1 MVIGGVEA
9 ADEEEQK
16 LSKVREV
23 GKHVAVVEGSY
34 EGIMRVPLI
43 NQLGVKI
50 RGNLEVT

>member
-1 MVIGGVEA
+1 MSA
-9 ADEEEQK
+9 TALSAEEQK

-23 GKHVAVVEGSY
+23 GNNVTVVEGSY